1 MLQVLEVH
9 LRHWEKM
16 VNWSL
21 GAMQHLAVPWRLKFF
36 FVSSEFIKTKWWQ
49 RPKDDD
55 DKTKPKKISPSTQC
69 HTTSSQLRQSARSE
83 TNFNVTSLRPAELNH
98 QSVGE
103 KKPVLS
109 FWKDARRWQAFT
121 CEWVWNFWLRTW
133 RSALCG
139 HGQAWYRFSQI
150 LNVMPV
156 QNVRVQIFSDVA
168 MSFWNTMSHWEKDT
182 NRQVCQTSTWSVHL
196 NARTDLAT
204 FRMPASCGR
213 LFQRRPFE
221 EKVAQGVGAQIL
233 LGVQIPHSIY

>member
-55 DKTKPKKISPSTQC
+55 DKTKPKKNSPSTQC

-103 KKPVLS
+103 KKKGSQLLKRCQKMIS
-109 FWKDARRWQAFT
+109 LHLWMGLEFLTANLKI
-121 CEWVWNFWLRTW
+121 RTLW
-133 RSALCG
+133 SRPSM
-139 HGQAWYRFSQI
+139 
-150 LNVMPV
+150 V
-156 QNVRVQIFSDVA
+156 
-168 MSFWNTMSHWEKDT
+168 
-182 NRQVCQTSTWSVHL
+182 QVCQMLNVVKRALEVSIWMHEPTLQLFACRHLADGFSNVGHLKKKSLKELVLKSCWVFRYLTQYTSCSKTLGDS
-196 NARTDLAT
+196 
-204 FRMPASCGR
+204 
-213 LFQRRPFE
+213 
-221 EKVAQGVGAQIL
+221 EKHVPKIIDPVFITQL
-233 LGVQIPHSIY
+233 DSWN